1 MRRAKRLSGMGAAT
15 RGDLLMMQTLKFK
28 MVRVAL
34 AAATIALFVESLG
47 ACRRFG

>member
-1 MRRAKRLSGMGAAT
+1 MK
-15 RGDLLMMQTLKFK
+15 MQTLKFK
-28 MVRVAL
+28 MVRMAL